1 MDALEKLNDQIQREQ
16 ACIDDL
22 MTEIK
27 IHVQKGQINIAI
39 QRDKDLHNSLI
50 QLGKLHERKRLWLVA
65 AELNLQGKKAKVVKK
80 VVEMA

>member
-1 MDALEKLNDQIQREQ
+1 MNIDEQIEREQ
-16 ACIDDL
+16 AYIEDL

-39 QRDKDLHNSLI
+39 QLDKDLHNSLQ
-50 QLGKLHERKRLWLVA
+50 QLRKLHERKRLWLIA
-65 AELNLQGKKAKVVKK
+65 TELNLDGKKAKVVKK

>member
-1 MDALEKLNDQIQREQ
+1 MNIDEQIEREQ
-16 ACIDDL
+16 AYTEDL

-39 QRDKDLHNSLI
+39 QLDKDLHNSLQ
-50 QLGKLHERKRLWLVA
+50 QLRKLHERKRLWLIA
-65 AELNLQGKKAKVVKK
+65 IGLNLDGKKAKVVRK